1 MQLLVEVFEISEREL
16 DGLECTSDAKDMS
29 VLVMAET
36 HPPRGE
42 DKVTV

>member
-1 MQLLVEVFEISEREL
+1 MQLLVEVFQVSEREL
-16 DGLECTSDAKDMS
+16 DGLECASDAKDMS

-42 DKVTV
+42 NKVTV